1 MKRVYINENDLTTLD
16 KYEIGFDDSTYGH
29 VIDEEINASDVDVSS
44 FNVQDSLCPEIWED
58 DLLKSDVRMKL
69 LNIADDFI
77 DYLSIDWVKPDDI
90 ILTGSICNYNWSEF
104 SDIDLHILV
113 DFSKVDENLKL
124 LKEYFS
130 SKKTNWNIDHDTL
143 FIYGYPVELYVQDTN
158 EEHVS
163 SGIYSLEKNEWLV
176 EPDPAKVSTENI
188 DFDAIRDSVAQLT
201 NKVDEL
207 CDMLEEET
215 DLYCISL
222 VQNMAKIILKGIKD
236 CRKKGFEKTGSEINE
251 GNIVFKALRRN
262 DSIQK
267 LYDLLHETYD
277 KINSLT

>member
-1 MKRVYINENDLTTLD
+1 MKRIYINENDLSTLD

-113 DFSKVDENLKL
+113 DFTQVDENIKL
-124 LKEYFS
+124 LKDYFN
-130 SKKTNWNIDHDTL
+130 SKKTNWNIDHDTIS
-143 FIYGYPVELYVQDTN
+143 IYGFPVELYVQDVN

-163 SGIYSLEKNEWLV
+163 SGVYSLERDEWVV
-176 EPDPAKVSTENI
+176 EPDPSAVSTVDV
-188 DFDAIRDSVAQLT
+188 DFKKVKEIVARFVNT
-201 NKVDEL
+201 VDEL
-207 CDMLEEET
+207 CDMLDDNNDEYE
-215 DLYCISL
+215 LSL
-222 VQNMAKIILKGIKD
+222 IHNMSKMILRAIKD
-236 CRKKGFEKTGSEINE
+236 CRKKGFVKNGKEMNE

-262 DSIQK
+262 ETIQR
-267 LYDLLHETYD
+267 LYDLIHETYD
-277 KINSLT
+277 KMNSLS

>member
-1 MKRVYINENDLTTLD
+1 MKRIYINENDLSTLD
-16 KYEIGFDDSTYGH
+16 KYEIGFDGSTYGH

-113 DFSKVDENLKL
+113 DFTQVDENVKL
-124 LKEYFS
+124 LKDYFN

-143 FIYGYPVELYVQDTN
+143 SIYGYPVELYVQDVN

-163 SGIYSLEKNEWLV
+163 SGVYSLERDEWIV
-176 EPDPAKVSTENI
+176 EPDPEKVSTSDV
-188 DFDAIRDSVAQLT
+188 DFDVVREIVAKFT
-201 NKVDEL
+201 NKVDEI
-207 CDMLEEET
+207 CDMMEDEDDE
-215 DLYCISL
+215 YMISL
-222 VQNMAKIILKGIKD
+222 IHNMGKIVLNAIKK
-236 CRKKGFEKTGSEINE
+236 CRTQGFEKDGKEMNE
-251 GNIVFKALRRN
+251 GNLVFKALRRN
-262 DSIQK
+262 ESIQK

-277 KINSLT
+277 KMNSLM